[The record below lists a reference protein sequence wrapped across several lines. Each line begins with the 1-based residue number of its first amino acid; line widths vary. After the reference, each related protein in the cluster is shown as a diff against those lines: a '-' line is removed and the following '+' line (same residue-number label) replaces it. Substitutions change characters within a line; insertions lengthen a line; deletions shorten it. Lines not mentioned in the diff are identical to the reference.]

1 MSARSTIAKQN
12 SQSVLTG
19 KFRPTDDHRHC
30 RNSSIMNL
38 LKAFIAWTVSS
49 YACHH
54 TAKVFLT
61 EVSALTLVLTPVS
74 AAAVLSLVQLL
85 CCCLVTKMSQDKSV
99 IVDDAQVTK
108 TTTKDDKAC
117 SYVAMTMHVLSTFL
131 TNWSLARME
140 AASTLAI
147 KLTEPMVSAIVQW
160 MWLREGLNCHVC
172 VSLPLVVGGALVFIS
187 DDVTHVQQAL
197 TSGVMLAMASNVLL
211 AVRNVAIK
219 GLHSGKLNVSLRWM
233 GWNRLG
239 LTAGVSFV
247 ILASSSTLAI
257 RRVVSPGTDLAVT
270 SLLLSG
276 VFHVTYSLISTSV
289 ILRAL
294 DVVSHAMANVI
305 KRMLVVALLYVSGS
319 RSASGVNAAGL
330 AMASVGLAV
339 YVRGKAAVKAE
350 SWRCCPVGTNLKGHV
365 YRKLTASN
373 GRCQVLAAAL
383 ISAALCLSLTSVN
396 TLRPLHLTLG
406 YLGADDDQQS
416 FPLRPEWSTQS
427 APFGLNWPGPPDNA
441 TLLSQWADFL
451 SLDYTQHP
459 FDTDRLAPHL
469 TTNEEVIWE
478 IQRLHMQVMTSLL
491 GGRRHVMLLDFS
503 TSENKGDPAI
513 TVGEV
518 ALLRRLNVTVVFYC
532 SIYMCSDA
540 KLKEAHKISRN
551 FTPSSLMI
559 LLHGGGNLVGYPES
573 DILRKKILN
582 FFPDFHCVLLSQ
594 SIWIRKDHEKH
605 LNMCRE
611 LYSHRENLTI
621 FLRDRQS
628 LGLAQKHFPGTKLML
643 MPDMAFGLGRVPR
656 TMPPTHDIVWIK
668 RSDSESSNYKIPEIP
683 ANLKVQVEDWW
694 KWTTNKGRTPM
705 ETSFLIAFN
714 GLSFL
719 QRGRVV
725 ITDRLH
731 GHILSV
737 LLGIPHVLIDNPPY
751 FKLSSFRRT
760 WTAGLSNT
768 VLVTKGEEALEKA
781 QELLQ
786 RYESSLPPIMT
797 YWEAKY

>member
-1 MSARSTIAKQN
+1 
-12 SQSVLTG
+12 
-19 KFRPTDDHRHC
+19 
-30 RNSSIMNL
+30 MNL
-38 LKAFIAWTVSS
+38 LIAFIAWTVSS

-61 EVSALTLVLTPVS
+61 EVSALTLVLTPVR

-85 CCCLVTKMSQDKSV
+85 CCCLVTKVSQDKSV

-108 TTTKDDKAC
+108 TTTKDDKFC
-117 SYVAMTMHVLSTFL
+117 YYVAMTMHVLSTFL

-187 DDVTHVQQAL
+187 DEVTHVQKAL
-197 TSGVMLAMASNVLL
+197 TFGVILAMASNVLL

-233 GWNRLG
+233 GWNRIG
-239 LTAGVSFV
+239 VTAGVSFL
-247 ILASSSTLAI
+247 IIASSSTLAI
-257 RRVVSPGTDLAVT
+257 RRVLSPGTDLAVT

-276 VFHVTYSLISTSV
+276 AFHVTYSLISTSV
-289 ILRAL
+289 ILRVL

-330 AMASVGLAV
+330 AVASVGLAV

-350 SWRCCPVGTNLKGHV
+350 SWRCCPVGANIKGHV
-365 YRKLTASN
+365 YRKMTASN

-416 FPLRPEWSTQS
+416 LPLTPETQS
-427 APFGLNWPGPPDNA
+427 APFGLNWPGPPHNA
-441 TLLSQWADFL
+441 TLLSQWAEFL
-451 SLDYTQHP
+451 SLDYTRHP
-459 FDTDRLAPHL
+459 FDTDRLAPTLH
-469 TTNEEVIWE
+469 TNDDLVWE
-478 IQRLHMQVMTSLL
+478 MQRLHVRVLTSLL
-491 GGRRHVMLLDFS
+491 GGRRHAMLMDFA
-503 TSENKGDPAI
+503 TYENKGDPAI
-513 TVGEV
+513 TAGQV
-518 ALLRRLNVTVVFYC
+518 ALLKRLNVTIVFSC
-532 SIYMCSDA
+532 STDLCND
-540 KLKEAHKISRN
+540 K
-551 FTPSSLMI
+551 
-559 LLHGGGNLVGYPES
+559 
-573 DILRKKILN
+573 
-582 FFPDFHCVLLSQ
+582 
-594 SIWIRKDHEKH
+594 
-605 LNMCRE
+605 
-611 LYSHRENLTI
+611 NLTKA
-621 FLRDRQS
+621 RR
-628 LGLAQKHFPGTKLML
+628 GL
-643 MPDMAFGLGRVPR
+643 
-656 TMPPTHDIVWIK
+656 
-668 RSDSESSNYKIPEIP
+668 
-683 ANLKVQVEDWW
+683 
-694 KWTTNKGRTPM
+694 
-705 ETSFLIAFN
+705 
-714 GLSFL
+714 
-719 QRGRVV
+719 VV

-751 FKLSSFRRT
+751 FKLSSFRRS

-768 VLVTKGEEALEKA
+768 VLVTTGEEALEQA
-781 QELLQ
+781 QQLLQ
-786 RYESSLPPIMT
+786 RYESSLPSIMT

>member
-1 MSARSTIAKQN
+1 
-12 SQSVLTG
+12 
-19 KFRPTDDHRHC
+19 
-30 RNSSIMNL
+30 MNR

-61 EVSALTLVLTPVS
+61 EVSALTLVLTPVR

-85 CCCLVTKMSQDKSV
+85 CCCLVTKVSQDKSV
-99 IVDDAQVTK
+99 IVDDAK
-108 TTTKDDKAC
+108 KMKKTTKDDKAC
-117 SYVAMTMHVLSTFL
+117 YYVAMTMHVLSTFL

-160 MWLREGLNCHVC
+160 IWFSKGLNCHVC
-172 VSLPLVVGGALVFIS
+172 VSLPLVVGGALVFVS

-233 GWNRLG
+233 GWNRMG
-239 LTAGVSFV
+239 MTAGVSFV
-247 ILASSSTLAI
+247 IVASSSTLAI
-257 RRVVSPGTDLAVT
+257 HHVLSPGTDLAVT

-276 VFHVTYSLISTSV
+276 AFHVTYSLISTSV
-289 ILRAL
+289 ILRVL

-330 AMASVGLAV
+330 AVASVGLAV
-339 YVRGKAAVKAE
+339 YVRGKAAVKPE
-350 SWRCCPVGTNLKGHV
+350 SWRCCPVGTNIKGQAYLKV
-365 YRKLTASN
+365 PTFFR
-373 GRCQVLAAAL
+373 RRLALAITL
-383 ISAALCLSLTSVN
+383 ISTALCLYLTSTN
-396 TLRPLHLTLG
+396 TLQPVHLTLR
-406 YLGADDDQQS
+406 YLRADYDQQS

-491 GGRRHVMLLDFS
+491 GGRRHVMLLELS
-503 TSENKGDPAI
+503 TSENKGDPTI

-532 SIYMCSDA
+532 SHSLCSNA
-540 KLKEAHKISRN
+540 KLKEAYKISRN

-559 LLHGGGNLVGYPES
+559 LLHGGGNLVGYPKS
-573 DILRKKILN
+573 DFIRKTILN
-582 FFPDFHCVLLSQ
+582 LFPDFQSVLLSQ
-594 SIWIRKDHEKH
+594 SIWIRKGYEKH
-605 LNMCRE
+605 LKMCRE

-628 LGLAQKHFPGTKLML
+628 LGLAQEYFPGTKLML
-643 MPDMAFGLGRVPR
+643 MPDMAFGLGCVPR
-656 TMPPTHDIVWIK
+656 TMPPTHDIVWI
-668 RSDSESSNYKIPEIP
+668 RRTDGESSHYKIPEIP
-683 ANLKVQVEDWW
+683 ANLSVQVEDWW
-694 KWTTNKGRTPM
+694 KWTTNTGKSPM
-705 ETSFLIAFN
+705 ETAFLIAFN

-768 VLVTKGEEALEKA
+768 VLVTTGEEALEKA
-781 QELLQ
+781 LELLHK
-786 RYESSLPPIMT
+786 YESFTPSVMT
-797 YWEAKY
+797 YWGAKY

>member
-1 MSARSTIAKQN
+1 MS
-12 SQSVLTG
+12 
-19 KFRPTDDHRHC
+19 
-30 RNSSIMNL
+30 L
-38 LKAFIAWTVSS
+38 LKPFIAWTVSS
-49 YACHH
+49 YSCHH

-85 CCCLVTKMSQDKSV
+85 CCCLVTKVSQDKSV
-99 IVDDAQVTK
+99 IVDDAKKTK
-108 TTTKDDKAC
+108 TTTKDYKAC
-117 SYVAMTMHVLSTFL
+117 YYVAMTMHVLSTFL

-160 MWLREGLNCHVC
+160 MWLREGLNCHMC
-172 VSLPLVVGGALVFIS
+172 VSLPLVVGGALVFVS
-187 DDVTHVQQAL
+187 DDVTLVQQAV

-233 GWNRLG
+233 GWNRMG
-239 LTAGVSFV
+239 MTAGVYFV
-247 ILASSSTLAI
+247 IMASSSTLAI
-257 RRVVSPGTDLAVT
+257 RRVLSPGTSLAVT

-276 VFHVTYSLISTSV
+276 AFHVTYSLISTSV
-289 ILRAL
+289 ILHAL

-330 AMASVGLAV
+330 AVASVGLAV
-339 YVRGKAAVKAE
+339 YVRGKAAVKPE
-350 SWRCCPVGTNLKGHV
+350 SWRCCPVGANIKGHV

-383 ISAALCLSLTSVN
+383 ISAALCLSLTSIN

-416 FPLRPEWSTQS
+416 LPLTPETQS
-427 APFGLNWPGPPDNA
+427 APFGLNWPRPPHNA
-441 TLLSQWADFL
+441 TLLSQWAEFL

-459 FDTDRLAPHL
+459 FDTDRLAPTLH
-469 TTNEEVIWE
+469 TNDEVVWE
-478 IQRLHMQVMTSLL
+478 IQRLHVRVLTSLL
-491 GGRRHVMLLDFS
+491 GGRRHAMLMDFA
-503 TSENKGDPAI
+503 TYENKGDPAI
-513 TVGEV
+513 TGGQV
-518 ALLRRLNVTVVFYC
+518 ALLKRLNVTIVFSC
-532 SIYMCSDA
+532 STGRCNDDN
-540 KLKEAHKISRN
+540 LKKAREISN
-551 FTPSSLMI
+551 GYNSTSLII
-559 LLHGGGNLVGYPES
+559 LLQGGGNLVGYS
-573 DILRKKILN
+573 IADIIREKILN
-582 FFPDFHCVLLSQ
+582 RFPDFPTLLFSQ
-594 SIWIRKDHEKH
+594 SIWLHKGNQAH
-605 LNMCRE
+605 LNKCRE
-611 LYSHRENLTI
+611 IYSHKENLTI

-643 MPDMAFGLGRVPR
+643 MPDMAFGLGCVPR
-656 TMPPTHDIVWIK
+656 TMPPTLDIVWIK
-668 RSDSESSNYKIPEIP
+668 RSDNESSGYKVPEIP
-683 ANLKVQVEDWW
+683 TNLSVYVGDWLKW
-694 KWTTNKGRTPM
+694 KTNKGKTPM

-751 FKLSSFRRT
+751 FKLSSFRRS

-768 VLVTKGEEALEKA
+768 VLVTTGEEALEQA
-781 QELLQ
+781 QQLLQ
-786 RYESSLPPIMT
+786 RYESSLPSIMT
-797 YWEAKY
+797 YY